1 MIDAVITELELQV
14 ESQYHP
20 YGHFICLRF
29 IDMRPTFP
37 RVQSTINEI
46 TQYDDVR
53 VVDYNY
59 TYEVIRED
67 TDISQLEVTKH

>member
-37 RVQSTINEI
+37 KVKNTINEI
-46 TQYDDVR
+46 TKFEDVR
-53 VVDYNY
+53 VVDFNY
-59 TYEVIRED
+59 TYEVITEK
-67 TDISQLEVTKH
+67 TDIKGLEITKH

>member
-29 IDMRPTFP
+29 IDMRPTW
-37 RVQSTINEI
+37 ST
-46 TQYDDVR
+46 YPL
-53 VVDYNY
+53 Y
-59 TYEVIRED
+59 
-67 TDISQLEVTKH
+67 

>member
-29 IDMRPTFP
+29 IDMIPTFP
-37 RVQSTINEI
+37 KVKKTIKEF
-46 TQYDDVR
+46 TKFDDVR
-53 VVDYNY
+53 VVDFNY
-59 TYEVIRED
+59 TYEVITEK
-67 TDISQLEVTKH
+67 TDIKGLEITKH

>member
-37 RVQSTINEI
+37 KVKNTIKEF
-46 TQYDDVR
+46 TKFDDVR
-53 VVDYNY
+53 VIDFNY
-59 TYEVIRED
+59 TYEVITEK
-67 TDISQLEVTKH
+67 TDIKGLEITKH